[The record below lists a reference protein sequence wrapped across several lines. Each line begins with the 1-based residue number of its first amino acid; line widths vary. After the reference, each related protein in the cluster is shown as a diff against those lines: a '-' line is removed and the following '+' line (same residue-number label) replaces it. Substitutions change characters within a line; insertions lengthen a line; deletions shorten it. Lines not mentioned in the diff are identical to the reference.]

1 MPDPLIKDG
10 HGVTLV
16 TIKVTPLQAAFLEWC
31 RHHPYSRIKEL
42 KIHEGVPLE
51 ARIATDDNFG
61 EEVVRFD
68 RIAKESGL
76 ID

>member
-1 MPDPLIKDG
+1 
-10 HGVTLV
+10 VSLV
-16 TIKVTPLQAAFLEWC
+16 AVKVTPLQGAFLEWC
-31 RHHPYSRIKEL
+31 RQHPYSRIREL

-51 ARIATDDNFG
+51 AVIPSDFG

-68 RIAKESGL
+68 RIAKEAGL